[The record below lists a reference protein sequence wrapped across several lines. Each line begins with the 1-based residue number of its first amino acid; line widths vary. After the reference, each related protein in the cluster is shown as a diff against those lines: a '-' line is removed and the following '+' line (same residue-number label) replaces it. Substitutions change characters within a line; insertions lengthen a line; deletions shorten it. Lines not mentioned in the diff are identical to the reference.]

1 MQAAHDVKLSNR
13 FAVAGSSGFK
23 RLFERHCV
31 GAGAVF
37 PAAKCAQTACGD
49 ADIGGIYVAIDVEIS
64 LIAMHALAHVVGQ
77 PADSEDVPG
86 SVERERVIR
95 TEALTS
101 KHLIVNRRE
110 SLVIG
115 LE

>member
-1 MQAAHDVKLSNR
+1 MQPADNLEFCNG
-13 FAVAGSSGFK
+13 FAVARSSGLK

-37 PAAKCAQTACGD
+37 LAAKCAQTACGD
-49 ADIGGIYVAIDVEIS
+49 ADIGGINMAIDVEIG

-86 SVERERVIR
+86 SVERKRVIR

-101 KHLIVNRRE
+101 KHLIVNR
-110 SLVIG
+110 
-115 LE
+115 